1 MFPQIPPYIKRG
13 PGGVYY
19 LKHMNNISQSDE
31 DDLKGF
37 NFLFLAK
44 FNLSL
49 VIFVLVF
56 DLLLFPIPILAKE
69 YNNNISL
76 NLVETEK
83 KGIDQTL
90 KAALNGIDYN
100 TFPKASDLTVDW
112 DSYFSMTAYN
122 SEIGQTD
129 STPCITA
136 NGFNVCEHGI
146 EDTVATNYLPFGTK
160 IRIPELFGDRVFVV
174 RDRMNQRYNKK
185 IDIWMLSKQEAIKFG
200 HKYAKVEILK

>member
-1 MFPQIPPYIKRG
+1 
-13 PGGVYY
+13 
-19 LKHMNNISQSDE
+19 MNNISQSDE